1 MLTAKK
7 NEKQKCQCTETHCD
21 VITRFLER
29 VESSI
34 CKTNTKK
41 MCGYH
46 DGFNT
51 IHFKTQVLVGTS
63 NDLKSDEKE
72 KTKRSEIRPVVSR
85 EEVLVVPLSC
95 KGVLQVFVHSGIYG

>member
-7 NEKQKCQCTETHCD
+7 NEKQKCQCIETHCD
-21 VITRFLER
+21 VITRFLEH

-34 CKTNTKK
+34 CKNNTKK
-41 MCGYH
+41 MCEY

-51 IHFKTQVLVGTS
+51 IHFKTQVLVSTS
-63 NDLKSDEKE
+63 NDLKSDEK
-72 KTKRSEIRPVVSR
+72 KKIKRSEIRPAVSR

-95 KGVLQVFVHSGIYG
+95 KGVLQVVVHSGIYG